1 MAGNTTPIYTK
12 VGDIQWISGITT
24 ANTSTDL
31 TTGTAYLAFTADA
44 TNGGYV
50 QKIRFRA
57 VTGTGNNN
65 VATVAR
71 VWINNGSPTG
81 GAATNNILFDE
92 ISLAATTGSATSA
105 LAVYELP
112 INVALPAG
120 YKLYITLGTTV
131 AAGYNATVV
140 GGKY

>member
-1 MAGNTTPIYTK
+1 M
-12 VGDIQWISGITT
+12 
-24 ANTSTDL
+24 
-31 TTGTAYLAFTADA
+31 YLAFAADA

-50 QKIRFRA
+50 QKIRFRSL
-57 VTGTGNNN
+57 GTN

-81 GAATNNILFDE
+81 GAATNNTLFDE
-92 ISLAATTGSATSA
+92 ISLAASTVSQTSA

-112 INVALPAG
+112 LNFALPAG
-120 YKLYITLGTTV
+120 YKIYITLGTTV